1 MSPVYVLAHFDDE
14 YAAFPLLLR
23 DKREGRSPW
32 LFYVADYASRD
43 LGQRRLAETRRLVT
57 SLGLDPGRVVHVG
70 AGTGVLDGKVHEG
83 LDIAHAA
90 LETALTRVDGVERLV
105 IGAWEGGHQDHDACA
120 ALAVAL
126 SKRARGNILIDQFSL
141 YNGWRTPSPLFRA
154 ASPIPENGTPI
165 RVAMTSGDWLRYGA
179 AVRFF
184 PSQTKTWLGLWPAM
198 VASFIS
204 NGGYRYQ
211 GLDPSRITERPHAG
225 PLLYERMFKTPYEE
239 VRVRLDVFLSRF

>member
-1 MSPVYVLAHFDDE
+1 MSTLYILAHFDDE

-23 DKREGRSPW
+23 DRREGRSPW
-32 LFYVADYASRD
+32 LLYVADYASPD
-43 LGQRRLAETRRLVT
+43 LSQRRLAETRRFIT
-57 SLGLDPGRVVHVG
+57 SLGLDPKQVIHVG

-90 LETALTRVDGVERLV
+90 LETALARIDDVERLV

-126 SKRARGNILIDQFSL
+126 SRRSGAAIPIDQFSL
-141 YNGWRTPSPLFRA
+141 YNARKTPSPLFRA
-154 ASPIPENGTPI
+154 AAPLPENGPRL

-184 PSQTKTWLGLWPAM
+184 PSQAKTWLGLWPAM
-198 VASFIS
+198 VASFIL
-204 NGGYRYQ
+204 NGGYHYQ
-211 GLDPSRITERPHAG
+211 SLDPSRITQRPHPG
-225 PLLYERMFKTPYEE
+225 PLLYERLFKTPYEE
-239 VRVRLDVFLSRF
+239 VRARLDAFLTRF